1 MASLERIGYLG
12 VEFEITAD
20 RTRPA
25 WFAFGLRKSGSSIMN
40 SMVNALA
47 DMNAVRYVDVAGRLF
62 EKGVTVPSWQNDA
75 GMQALLRGGNLFG
88 GFRNA
93 PLGLVGH
100 PLLAA
105 GPKILLVRDPRDA
118 LVSDY
123 FSSAFS
129 HSLPAGGDER
139 DVLLAARSLALQAT
153 IGEWVLRRAEGFRQT
168 MRDYDPFLAMP
179 GMLVYRYE
187 QAILDKRWFL
197 RDVCRHFGWTVTDQ
211 QLGHI
216 LGWADVMPDEEKP
229 TQFVRKVRPG
239 DHRDKLD
246 AETIG
251 RLNGIFAAELEAFG
265 YPR

>member
-1 MASLERIGYLG
+1 MSSTERIGYLG
-12 VEFEITAD
+12 VEFEIAAD
-20 RTRPA
+20 EGRPA

-47 DMNAVRYVDVAGRLF
+47 DMNGVRYVDVAGRLF
-62 EKGVTVPSWQNDA
+62 EKGVSVPAWQNDA
-75 GMQALLRGGNLFG
+75 GMQALLRGGNLYG

-105 GPKILLVRDPRDA
+105 GPKLLLVRDPRDA

-129 HSLPAGGDER
+129 HSVPAGGDER
-139 DVLLAARSLALQAT
+139 DVLLAARSRALQAT
-153 IGEWVLRRAEGFRQT
+153 IGDWVLRRAQGFRQT

-179 GMLVYRYE
+179 RMLVYRYE

-197 RDVCRHFGWTVTDQ
+197 GDVCRHFGWTVTEEQ
-211 QLGHI
+211 IGLI
-216 LGWADVMPDEEKP
+216 LGWADVMPEEEKP

-246 AETIG
+246 DKTIAT
-251 RLNGIFAAELEAFG
+251 LNEIFAAELEAFG
-265 YPR
+265 YRR

>member
-1 MASLERIGYLG
+1 MPSLERIAYLG
-12 VEFEITAD
+12 VEFEIAAAD
-20 RTRPA
+20 TRPA

-47 DMNAVRYVDVAGRLF
+47 DMNGVRYVDVAGRLF

-75 GMQALLRGGNLFG
+75 GMRALLRGGNLFG

-93 PLGLVGH
+93 PLGLAGH

-139 DVLLAARSLALQAT
+139 DVLLAARSHALQAT

-168 MRDYDPFLAMP
+168 MRDYDAFLAMP
-179 GMLVYRYE
+179 GMQVYRYE

-197 RDVCRHFGWTVTDQ
+197 RDVCRHFGWTVTDH
-211 QLGHI
+211 QLGLI
-216 LGWADVMPDEEKP
+216 LGWADVMPEEEKP

-239 DHRDKLD
+239 DHLDKLD
-246 AETIG
+246 APTIAA
-251 RLNGIFAAELEAFG
+251 LNGIFAAELEAFG
-265 YPR
+265 YAR

>member
-1 MASLERIGYLG
+1 MSSVERIGYFG

-20 RTRPA
+20 DTRPA

-47 DMNAVRYVDVAGRLF
+47 DMNGVRYVDVAGKLF
-62 EKGVTVPSWQNDA
+62 EKGVTVRSWQNDA
-75 GMQALLRGGNLFG
+75 GMQTLLRGGNLYG

-93 PLGLVGH
+93 PLGLAGH
-100 PLLAA
+100 PMVEAA
-105 GPKILLVRDPRDA
+105 PKILLVRDPRDA

-129 HSLPAGGDER
+129 HSVPEGGVLR
-139 DVLLAARSLALQAT
+139 DVLLGDRSRALQAT
-153 IGEWVLRRAEGFRQT
+153 IGEWVLHRAPGFRQT
-168 MRDYDPFLAMP
+168 IRDYEPFLATP

-197 RDVCRHFGWTVTDQ
+197 RDVCRHFGWTVTDE
-211 QLGHI
+211 QLGLI
-216 LGWADVMPDEEKP
+216 LGWADVMPDEERP

-246 AETIG
+246 DKTIAT
-251 RLNGIFAAELEAFG
+251 LNEIFAAELEAFG

>member
-1 MASLERIGYLG
+1 MASVERIGYLG
-12 VEFEITAD
+12 VEFEISAD
-20 RTRPA
+20 GTRPV

-47 DMNAVRYVDVAGRLF
+47 DMNGVRYVDVAGRLF
-62 EKGVTVPSWQNDA
+62 QQGVTVPSWQNDA

-118 LVSDY
+118 LVSEY

-187 QAILDKRWFL
+187 QAILGKRWFL

-211 QLGHI
+211 QLGQI

-251 RLNGIFAAELEAFG
+251 RLNGIFAAELDAFG